1 MNLKKSIVILT
12 VIAVFIILMAV
23 FALVSFPVAGTVYDY
38 HGYATTIKLGLDLS
52 GGVSAVFNVEDDGS
66 EGDLAAR
73 VDGTVLS
80 LQEMLLQEGY
90 PEASVTRTESGGNY
104 SIRVE
109 VPDVN
114 NAEDVLDLIGRPA
127 KLQFVGSS
135 TQGSVGTALP
145 ADAKVALDGS
155 NLETAYAT
163 FDQNGECVVALR
175 FDSEGT
181 KAFADLTDTDNGGF
195 KYIDIYVNGSLF
207 SSVSVQAHITDGNAV
222 ISSEQWADD
231 YSAASEFATRLQ
243 AGAFGVT
250 LSVGEV
256 RNISPTLGD
265 DAVRVALIAGAV
277 GVGLIFIFMAV
288 MYRGLGLAADIALAV
303 YVVLLVWFCS
313 VLPWV
318 QLTLPGIAGIL
329 LSIGMAVD
337 ANIIIFER
345 IRDEYRHSSKPIP
358 SSIKAGFKRSFAAIL
373 DGNVTTLIGAVVLW
387 IIGSASIV
395 GFAVT
400 LFIGIILSMF
410 TALVITRL
418 ILKAFMPI
426 NSTSEKFYGL
436 RRAKEGEVREEHSF
450 IKNETVKGGEV
461 K

>member
-90 PEASVTRTESGGNY
+90 PEASVTRTESGGSY

-222 ISSEQWADD
+222 IWARCATSPRPSATTRCVWRSS
-231 YSAASEFATRLQ
+231 R
-243 AGAFGVT
+243 
-250 LSVGEV
+250 V
-256 RNISPTLGD
+256 R
-265 DAVRVALIAGAV
+265 
-277 GVGLIFIFMAV
+277 
-288 MYRGLGLAADIALAV
+288 
-303 YVVLLVWFCS
+303 
-313 VLPWV
+313 WV
-318 QLTLPGIAGIL
+318 SG
-329 LSIGMAVD
+329 
-337 ANIIIFER
+337 
-345 IRDEYRHSSKPIP
+345 SS
-358 SSIKAGFKRSFAAIL
+358 SSSWR
-373 DGNVTTLIGAVVLW
+373 
-387 IIGSASIV
+387 
-395 GFAVT
+395 
-400 LFIGIILSMF
+400 
-410 TALVITRL
+410 
-418 ILKAFMPI
+418 
-426 NSTSEKFYGL
+426 
-436 RRAKEGEVREEHSF
+436 
-450 IKNETVKGGEV
+450 
-461 K
+461 

>member
-23 FALVSFPVAGTVYDY
+23 FALVSFPIAGTMYDY

-52 GGVSAVFNVEDDGS
+52 GGVSAVFNVVDDGS
-66 EGDLAAR
+66 GDLDAR
-73 VDGTVLS
+73 VDGTVTA
-80 LQEMLLQEGY
+80 LQERLVAEGY
-90 PEASVTRTESGGNY
+90 TEATVTRTESAGSY
-104 SIRVE
+104 AIRVE
-109 VPDVN
+109 VPDVD

-127 KLQFVGSS
+127 RLQFTGEDYGD
-135 TQGSVGTALP
+135 TLP
-145 ADAKVALDGS
+145 ADAEVAIEGKEH
-155 NLETAYAT
+155 LETAYVT
-163 FDQNGECVVALR
+163 YDTQNGQWVVALR
-175 FDSEGT
+175 FNSAGAEAFKQLTTDHLNGT
-181 KAFADLTDTDNGGF
+181 VYIYINGE
-195 KYIDIYVNGSLF
+195 KYTQVRVN
-207 SSVSVQAHITDGNAV
+207 SVISDGNAI
-222 ISSEQWADD
+222 ISSDREDG
-231 YSAASEFATRLQ
+231 YSFDEASDFATRLQ
-243 AGAFGVT
+243 AGAFQVE

-265 DAVRVALIAGAV
+265 DAVRVAIIAGAV

-303 YVVLLVWFCS
+303 YILLLVWFCS

-345 IRDEYRHSSKPIP
+345 IRDEYRHSMKSIP
-358 SSIKAGFKRSFAAIL
+358 SSVKAGFKRSFAAIL
-373 DGNVTTLIGAVVLW
+373 DGNVTTIIGAVVLW

-418 ILKAFMPI
+418 ILKAFMPL

-436 RRAKEGEVREEHSF
+436 RRAKEGEEKQEYSF